1 MIVASKLRT
10 ALDAEGFPTDWSST
24 TPIAFCNDWQGRNAD
39 PHRETEAR
47 ILWSPD
53 QLFLQFRARYRILYT
68 FPNTNSRQDELWDR
82 DVAEV
87 FLQPPHQSGR
97 NYAEFEISPNGDW
110 LDLAIENGKLR
121 HLHSNLKSRVTVHA
135 DQNSWN
141 AELALPILVIDPHF
155 DPHHAWRVNF
165 FRIEGVEP
173 DRFYSSWKPTNTD
186 RPNFH
191 VPEAFGALNFR
202 D

>member
-1 MIVASKLRT
+1 MIIAARVRT
-10 ALDAEGFPTDWSST
+10 ALDAEGFPTDWRSA
-24 TPIAFCNDWQGRNAD
+24 TPVVFCHDWQRRNAD
-39 PHRETEAR
+39 PQRETEVR

-53 QLFLQFRARYRILYT
+53 QLFLQFRARYRNLYT
-68 FPNTNSRQDELWDR
+68 FPNANSRQDELWDR

-121 HLHSNLKSRVTVHA
+121 HLHCNMRSRVAVCA
-135 DQNSWN
+135 DQNLWT
-141 AELALPILVIDPHF
+141 AELSLPIAVIDPHF
-155 DPHHAWRVNF
+155 DPHRGWRVNF
-165 FRIEGVEP
+165 FRIEGAEP
-173 DRFYSSWKPTNTD
+173 NRFYSSWKPTNTEH
-186 RPNFH
+186 PNFH
-191 VPEAFGALNFR
+191 VPEAFGTLQFR